1 MPIQRCAA
9 RKLEQN
15 AGLETAMPAKGFV
28 VGWGPALVLERV
40 WRFGDLLLRHAA
52 LVPRPLKSYV
62 SVLVLI
68 AALSLMQVDA
78 LAQTPP
84 PTSGT
89 PSNVVKAGATLTLAP
104 FSFVNEKNENAG
116 FEIDILRE
124 ATQRLGV
131 ELEVVR
137 IPFSQLF
144 SSLNAGIVQIAASG
158 LFMTCERLKNPK
170 TVGRFSVPTF
180 AHGQVI
186 STRTENAAK
195 VKSFDDLVGKKVGV
209 ENIGTIA
216 DRVVT
221 EAQKKAKFE
230 KVVFTDNPS
239 LFLALEQGRID
250 AAVQSEFGT
259 LWQIR
264 GNPNVKIAAQ
274 VPGTY
279 FPAGF
284 VFRDGDPLREQFN
297 KVLNDMKTDGTML
310 KIYRNTFKT
319 DPSPDNPVTKVVPE
333 VTLAS
338 SGCS

>member
-1 MPIQRCAA
+1 MLIQRCPS
-9 RKLEQN
+9 RKIEHELGLQN
-15 AGLETAMPAKGFV
+15 CMKSIGLVAWASIF
-28 VGWGPALVLERV
+28 
-40 WRFGDLLLRHAA
+40 
-52 LVPRPLKSYV
+52 
-62 SVLVLI
+62 I
-68 AALSLMQVDA
+68 AALFLTDLNA
-78 LAQTPP
+78 RAQAPAP
-84 PTSGT
+84 SSGAS
-89 PSNVVKAGATLTLAP
+89 SNVVPVGATLTLAP

-124 ATQRLGV
+124 AAKRMGV
-131 ELEVVR
+131 ELQIVR

-144 SSLNAGIVQIAASG
+144 ASLNGGIVRIAASG

-170 TVGRFSVPTF
+170 SVGRFSLPTF

-186 STRTENAAK
+186 STRTENADK
-195 VKSFDDLVGKKVGV
+195 VKSFADLVGKKVGV
-209 ENIGTIA
+209 ENIGTISE
-216 DRVVT
+216 RVVT
-221 EAQKKAKFE
+221 EAQTKTNFE

-259 LWQIR
+259 LWQTR
-264 GNPNVKIAAQ
+264 GNPKVKIAAR

-279 FPAGF
+279 FSAGF

-310 KIYRNTFKT
+310 KIYRDTFKT
-319 DPSPDNPVTKVVPE
+319 DPAPENPTNKVVPE